1 MPNGFVKQ
9 VRIRSVRWY
18 ILGLCANRQQ
28 ETAVP
33 SPLGDKLRA
42 LRQQKKLSLEQLA
55 ELTDSSK
62 SYIWE
67 LENKDAPN
75 PSADKISKIA
85 AALDVTTEFL
95 LSHTTASPDAEVVD
109 EAFFRKYKAMPES
122 TKKQIRKILDAWDD
136 DE

>member
-1 MPNGFVKQ
+1 MPDGFVKQ
-9 VRIRSVRWY
+9 VRIRSVWWY

-75 PSADKISKIA
+75 PSADKVSKLA
-85 AALDVTTEFL
+85 AVLDVTTEFL
-95 LSHTTASPDAEVVD
+95 LSHTTASPDVEVVD

>member
-1 MPNGFVKQ
+1 MSDYSLAHPGRIPWPPESPHSADPLRSISTFDTPN
-9 VRIRSVRWY
+9 
-18 ILGLCANRQQ
+18 
-28 ETAVP
+28 
-33 SPLGDKLRA
+33 KLRA

-67 LENKDAPN
+67 LENRDDPN
-75 PSADKISKIA
+75 PSADKVSKLA
-85 AALDVTTEFL
+85 AVLDVTTEFL

>member
-1 MPNGFVKQ
+1 M
-9 VRIRSVRWY
+9 
-18 ILGLCANRQQ
+18 
-28 ETAVP
+28 P
-33 SPLGDKLRA
+33 SPFGDKLRA

-75 PSADKISKIA
+75 PSADKVSKLA
-85 AALDVTTEFL
+85 AVLDVTTEFL

>member
-1 MPNGFVKQ
+1 M
-9 VRIRSVRWY
+9 
-18 ILGLCANRQQ
+18 
-28 ETAVP
+28 P

-62 SYIWE
+62 SYIWG
-67 LENKDAPN
+67 LDNKVAPN
-75 PSADKISKIA
+75 PAADKIGKLA

-95 LSHTTASPDAEVVD
+95 LSGANANPDTQVVD
-109 EAFFRKYKAMPES
+109 EAFFRKYKTLPET